1 MLTQFAKLSL
11 IATACFAITAC
22 TTFSDG
28 LSIEK
33 QGSFAVGGTV
43 KTSEGTYTPI
53 PKPISGKISNAFWDV
68 YNASVQAGG
77 QTLHGDHASVFYQIP
92 TNAKQY
98 PLVFLHGHGQS
109 ARSWQTT
116 PDGREGFDT
125 LFLRK
130 GYPIYLIDQPRRGQ
144 AGQSTVAAQLP
155 AVPDDQFWYAQFRI
169 GVYPN
174 MNPGVAFPKDKA
186 SQEQFFRQ
194 MTPGTGAF
202 DAGVITDSM
211 VKLFDK
217 TGDGIFV
224 THSAGGVI
232 GWTTAM
238 QSDKIKA
245 IVAYEPGNFPFPEGE
260 VPPALT
266 SRFGDVAPMSV
277 PKAQFDKLTKMPIV
291 IYFGDFI
298 PEKLDGTQGGEQW
311 FIRLQLAKQ
320 WADAV
325 NKHGGDVTLIELPKA
340 GIKGNTHFPFSDLN
354 NAEVAEHLHAWLKQ
368 KGLDK

>member
-1 MLTQFAKLSL
+1 MFKKRLSTLL
-11 IATACFAITAC
+11 IAACSLATVGFAAP
-22 TTFSDG
+22 
-28 LSIEK
+28 LSIEQ

-43 KTSEGTYTPI
+43 KTSPGTYTPVPAAI
-53 PKPISGKISNAFWDV
+53 AGKSSNNFWDV

-92 TNAKQY
+92 TRAKAH
-98 PLVFLHGHGQS
+98 PLVFLHGYGQS

-130 GYPIYLIDQPRRGQ
+130 GYPIYLVDQPRRGQ
-144 AGQSTVAAQLP
+144 AGQSTVAAELA

-174 MNPGVAFPKDKA
+174 MNPGVAFPSDKA
-186 SQEQFFRQ
+186 AQAQFFRQ
-194 MTPGTGAF
+194 MTPSTGAF
-202 DAGVITDSM
+202 DVGVITDSM

-217 TGDGIFV
+217 TGGGIFI

-238 QSDKIKA
+238 ASDKVNA
-245 IVAYEPGNFPFPEGE
+245 IAAYEPGNFPFPEGE
-260 VPPALT
+260 TPPALT

-277 PKAQFDKLTKMPIV
+277 PKAQFDKLTRLPIV

-298 PEKLDGTQGGEQW
+298 PEQLDGTQGGEQW
-311 FIRLQLAKQ
+311 HVRLQLAKQ

-325 NKHGGDVTLIELPKA
+325 NKHGGDVTVVELPKA

-354 NAEVAEHLHAWLKQ
+354 NAEVAEHLAGWLKA
-368 KGLDK
+368 KGLDN